1 MALGALGARV
11 GVGAFGQDQLSTQNH
26 NYTRSH
32 GFLRADKRGSA
43 AALLN
48 ILGDLRD
55 TRGKE
60 GLSVVWIHLVPCFP
74 CFILNVLA
82 RMRGREQQN
91 AQRKL
96 KTTHYFNSPLTTHN
110 TS

>member
-11 GVGAFGQDQLSTQNH
+11 RVGAFGQDQLSTQNH
-26 NYTRSH
+26 NYTH
-32 GFLRADKRGSA
+32 AYGLLCTDGRGSD

-55 TRGKE
+55 GRGKE
-60 GLSVVWIHLVPCFP
+60 GLSVVWINLVPCFP

-82 RMRGREQQN
+82 RMEGGEKL